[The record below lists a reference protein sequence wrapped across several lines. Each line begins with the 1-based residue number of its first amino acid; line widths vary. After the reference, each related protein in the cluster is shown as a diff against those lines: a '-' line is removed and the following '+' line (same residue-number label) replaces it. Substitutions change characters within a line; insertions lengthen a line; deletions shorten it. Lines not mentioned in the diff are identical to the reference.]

1 MTPADGTTGSDRIF
15 PLRFLTSVTLA
26 SGAGQVVNFA
36 LPLFAGAVLG
46 LTAAQTG
53 ALLAAGLATSFLL
66 RPLGGIAADRCDR
79 STIGAASAVVLGA
92 GYALVAAAGAF
103 PVVLAGVL
111 LSRAGGAF
119 LWVALRATAGARH
132 QADPRA
138 FSRLMSAEELGSW
151 VVLAPAIA
159 LLAAAGYA
167 PTFAAA
173 AACALVAGAL
183 LASSRRRASTRGSGD
198 VGAARSAPGP
208 GDGPAGVR
216 ELTRRLRPLLAV
228 VTVIGTAEA
237 AIGLLLVLHLQRELG
252 LGPLAIAWVS
262 LPGGIAL
269 AVAPPHMHRLTVRFG
284 RTPVLVAA
292 AVASAAFAG
301 GLEIARDPVA
311 IAILW
316 ILSALALAAILPIE
330 QAALTEAAGPA
341 RIGRAGPVRGHH
353 APRCRPREPRCR
365 DPLRRRPVG
374 GRVRDVGGHDPRR
387 RAPAPADHPPAHT
400 DTDRRM
406 SQQRREGRPVPGR
419 PSRAYWSL

>member
-1 MTPADGTTGSDRIF
+1 MTTSADSTQITE
-15 PLRFLTSVTLA
+15 PLFSRRFLSSVTLM
-26 SGAGQVVNFA
+26 SGAGQVMDFA

-46 LTAAQTG
+46 LTGAQTG
-53 ALLAAGLATSFLL
+53 ALLAAGFATSFLL
-66 RPLGGIAADRCDR
+66 RPFGGVAADRYDR
-79 STIGAASAVVLGA
+79 TRTAAVSALVLGA

-132 QADPRA
+132 HADPRA

-159 LLAAAGYA
+159 LLAVADYG

-173 AACALVAGAL
+173 AACALVAGVL
-183 LASSRRRASTRGSGD
+183 LASSIRRASTRGSGGVD
-198 VGAARSAPGP
+198 AARSAPGA
-208 GDGPAGVR
+208 GDGPAVVR
-216 ELTRRLRPLLAV
+216 ELARQLRPVLAV

-237 AIGLLLVLHLQRELG
+237 AVGLLLVLHLQRELG

-269 AVAPPHMHRLTVRFG
+269 AVAPPHMHRLTVRYG

-292 AVASAAFAG
+292 AIAGAAFAG
-301 GLEIARDPVA
+301 GLALARDPVT
-311 IAILW
+311 IAVLW

-341 RIGRAGPVRGHH
+341 RIGRALGLYEVTTLLAAALGSLAAGILYDAVPWAAACATSAAVILAGGLLL
-353 APRCRPREPRCR
+353 PRTI
-365 DPLRRRPVG
+365 RRLILTATAG
-374 GRVRDVGGHDPRR
+374 
-387 RAPAPADHPPAHT
+387 
-400 DTDRRM
+400 
-406 SQQRREGRPVPGR
+406 
-419 PSRAYWSL
+419 

>member
-1 MTPADGTTGSDRIF
+1 MTTSATASQPAEQSFSR
-15 PLRFLTSVTLA
+15 RFLSSVTLL
-26 SGAGQVVNFA
+26 SGAGQVIDFA

-66 RPLGGIAADRCDR
+66 RPLGGIAADRYDR
-79 STIGAASAVVLGA
+79 HTIAAASALVLGA
-92 GYALVAAAGAF
+92 GYALVATADAF
-103 PVVLAGVL
+103 SVVLTGVL
-111 LSRAGGAF
+111 VSRAGGAF

-132 QADPRA
+132 QVDPRA

-167 PTFAAA
+167 PTFTAA
-173 AACALVAGAL
+173 AACALLAAAL

-198 VGAARSAPGP
+198 VDAPRAAPPVGAGV
-208 GDGPAGVR
+208 DAGGAVVR
-216 ELTRRLRPLLAV
+216 ELARRLRPVLAV

-269 AVAPPHMHRLTVRFG
+269 AVAPPHLHRLTVWFG

-292 AVASAAFAG
+292 AIAGAAFAG
-301 GLEIARDPVA
+301 GLALARDPVT
-311 IAILW
+311 IAVLW
-316 ILSALALAAILPIE
+316 VLSALALAAILPIE
-330 QAALTEAAGPA
+330 QVALTEAAGPA
-341 RIGRAGPVRGHH
+341 RIGRALGLYEATTLLAAALGSFAAGILYDAVPWQAACATSAAVILAGGLLL
-353 APRCRPREPRCR
+353 PRTIRQ
-365 DPLRRRPVG
+365 L
-374 GRVRDVGGHDPRR
+374 
-387 RAPAPADHPPAHT
+387 APAPAA
-400 DTDRRM
+400 
-406 SQQRREGRPVPGR
+406 G
-419 PSRAYWSL
+419 

>member
-1 MTPADGTTGSDRIF
+1 MTTSATSTQPSESLFSR
-15 PLRFLTSVTLA
+15 RFLSSVTLA
-26 SGAGQVVNFA
+26 SGAGQVVDFA
-36 LPLFAGAVLG
+36 LPLFAGAALG
-46 LTAAQTG
+46 LTATQTG

-66 RPLGGIAADRCDR
+66 RPLGGVAADRYDR
-79 STIGAASAVVLGA
+79 PTIAAAAALVLGA
-92 GYALVAAAGAF
+92 GYALVAAGDAF

-111 LSRAGGAF
+111 VSRAGGAF

-173 AACALVAGAL
+173 AACALLAGVL
-183 LASSRRRASTRGSGD
+183 LASTRRRASTRGSGGEVD
-198 VGAARSAPGP
+198 APRAAPLVDAGGAA
-208 GDGPAGVR
+208 VR
-216 ELTRRLRPLLAV
+216 ELVGRLRPLLAV

-269 AVAPPHMHRLTVRFG
+269 AVAPPHMHRLTVRYG

-292 AVASAAFAG
+292 AVAGAAFAG
-301 GLEIARDPVA
+301 GLALARDPVT
-311 IAILW
+311 IAVLW
-316 ILSALALAAILPIE
+316 VLSALALAAILPIE

-341 RIGRAGPVRGHH
+341 RIGRALGLYEASTLLAAALGSLAAGILYDAVPWAAACATSAAVILAGGLLL
-353 APRCRPREPRCR
+353 PRAVHR
-365 DPLRRRPVG
+365 L
-374 GRVRDVGGHDPRR
+374 
-387 RAPAPADHPPAHT
+387 APAPAA
-400 DTDRRM
+400 
-406 SQQRREGRPVPGR
+406 G
-419 PSRAYWSL
+419 

>member
-1 MTPADGTTGSDRIF
+1 MTTSDSSTLPQPRAISGG
-15 PLRFLTSVTLA
+15 FLASVTLA
-26 SGAGQVVNFA
+26 SGAGQVVDFA

-46 LTAAQTG
+46 LTAGQTG

-66 RPLGGIAADRCDR
+66 RPLGGVAADRYDQAR
-79 STIGAASAVVLGA
+79 IAAVSSLVLGA
-92 GYALVAAAGAF
+92 GYALVATAGTF

-111 LSRAGGAF
+111 VSRAGGAF

-132 QADPRA
+132 QVDPRA
-138 FSRLMSAEELGSW
+138 FARLMSAEELGSW

-173 AACALVAGAL
+173 AACALVAGVL
-183 LASSRRRASTRGSGD
+183 LASSRRRASPRANGCVDGGRALTPVEIG
-198 VGAARSAPGP
+198 GAV
-208 GDGPAGVR
+208 VR
-216 ELTRRLRPLLAV
+216 ELARRLRPLLAV

-237 AIGLLLVLHLQRELG
+237 AIGLLLVLHLQRELD

-292 AVASAAFAG
+292 AVAGAAFAG
-301 GLEIARDPVA
+301 GLAVARDPVT
-311 IAILW
+311 IAVLW

-330 QAALTEAAGPA
+330 QAAITEAAGPA
-341 RIGRAGPVRGHH
+341 RIGRALGLYEATTLFAAALGSLAAGIRYDTVSWAAACATSAAVILAGGLVLPLTVRRLML
-353 APRCRPREPRCR
+353 AS
-365 DPLRRRPVG
+365 
-374 GRVRDVGGHDPRR
+374 
-387 RAPAPADHPPAHT
+387 T
-400 DTDRRM
+400 DC
-406 SQQRREGRPVPGR
+406 
-419 PSRAYWSL
+419 